1 MSKSESNNIHVDSPP
16 NYSVHQHACITLFRT
31 DRLRCFQFPLSII
44 NIVRDTINAS
54 WVNGLQKETQNI
66 GFYEFK
72 FKGNPWLRGG
82 DENIPAQI
90 VILHILSAL
99 HSNGW
104 HLLTSNDFC
113 RLLEDNNSFIFQ
125 LGVRPSPTLFFAI
138 SRYDLDKLHVIC
150 APSDVIQRI
159 RQTFGENN
167 IQREEWS
174 NGTRTCYRLKLS
186 GKPWTNDET
195 VSSRIRLLSLLDCFT
210 SLDCQLHTGICMNG
224 IIDSAEADTWI
235 FRRKIQ

>member
-54 WVNGLQKETQNI
+54 W
-66 GFYEFK
+66 
-72 FKGNPWLRGG
+72 GNPWLRGG